1 MQDLI
6 INYLKFEKGIY
17 NYGKPIAEIICSSIT
32 EEAMDLSSWLR
43 GNIKKTRKSDSVK
56 RQEEVLGVT
65 DQLIDTVKSF
75 SFHTFKNFP
84 LQGTFFLLLILPHV
98 VWLPGNL

>member
-17 NYGKPIAEIICSSIT
+17 NYGKPVTEIICSRIT

-56 RQEEVLGVT
+56 RQEEVLVR
-65 DQLIDTVKSF
+65 
-75 SFHTFKNFP
+75 FHNP
-84 LQGTFFLLLILPHV
+84 LSPKTHAGYIRIYQF
-98 VWLPGNL
+98 